1 MVISSK
7 NGCVIMLVGGHVSI
21 IRWCKLRMCD
31 DYVVIMW
38 PRPSSFIWAAKPERD
53 QSEPSAKE
61 ARHLANLDKLHDDSV
76 YVGWDVCLCL

>member
-1 MVISSK
+1 M
-7 NGCVIMLVGGHVSI
+7 SI

-61 ARHLANLDKLHDDSV
+61 ARHLANLDKLHDVLDVLLDSEDDFSDFT
-76 YVGWDVCLCL
+76 YIFEDDG